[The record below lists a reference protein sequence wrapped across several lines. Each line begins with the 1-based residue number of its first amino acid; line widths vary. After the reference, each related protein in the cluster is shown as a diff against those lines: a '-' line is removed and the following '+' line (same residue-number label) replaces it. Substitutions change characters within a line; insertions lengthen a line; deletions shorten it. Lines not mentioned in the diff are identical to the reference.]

1 MSDVKVNSRYLS
13 YNKDEVQ
20 SILDGVKTL
29 DSTPTESSNNPVKSG
44 GVATA
49 MLDKLEFKENADPAS
64 LFSDSS
70 SSE

>member
-29 DSTPTESSNNPVKSG
+29 DSTPTAASNNPVKSG

-49 MLDKLEFKENADPAS
+49 MLDKLEFTENADPAS
-64 LFSDSS
+64 IFADSS